1 MIFNPVLSAR
11 SSINCCLFSGSNQV
25 NFLVVDGLASFV
37 PQKPFGFNEIG
48 NPYDGEVS
56 EHQLRV
62 ADLFVRKRID
72 NSHSNYH
79 EQVGHFFDSE
89 RLRSVPQNTENG
101 KETKRKP
108 KLQLNSTQQ
117 VTQEENENI
126 ENETSEQVVFPVVY
140 WVID

>member
-1 MIFNPVLSAR
+1 M
-11 SSINCCLFSGSNQV
+11 
-25 NFLVVDGLASFV
+25 

-48 NPYDGEVS
+48 DPYDGEVG

-72 NSHSNYH
+72 NRHGYNH

-89 RLRSVPQNTENG
+89 RLRSVPQNSENG

-108 KLQLNSTQQ
+108 ELQLNSTQQ
-117 VTQEENENI
+117 VAQEEDENI
-126 ENETSEQVVFPVVY
+126 ENEIRE
-140 WVID
+140 